1 MIKIEKS
8 GNRVNVFGN
17 IKTIED
23 AKRLQEILQNN
34 TDKYII
40 LIIHDSFVIPSSV
53 IGTLFDLYDE
63 EKKDIHIQVK
73 EEILFD
79 LFKELGLDRMFRVEK
94 IS

>member
-1 MIKIEKS
+1 MA
-8 GNRVNVFGN
+8 N
-17 IKTIED
+17 
-23 AKRLQEILQNN
+23 
-34 TDKYII
+34 
-40 LIIHDSFVIPSSV
+40 
-53 IGTLFDLYDE
+53 E